1 MTPLCYTA
9 IYNISFACLLI
20 GIEQKNVYGVGLFF
34 RGVLLPEQQTF
45 YECIRLA
52 IHILVWHDFF
62 FLQGVSLLNTDH
74 PDDLSAFI
82 ADEIAMAGRRYTP
95 GELER
100 QIASLKGVPV
110 RTARMVIREMIREN
124 RLAYTQQLG
133 HTFIE
138 TSYRQAVD
146 VGEKIV
152 LTPPDIDCDPPPGGI
167 RIRIAAGA
175 AFGMGDH
182 PTTRISLRLAAW
194 TLREYFSFSDSGA
207 TRAIDIGCGSGV
219 LAIGACLL
227 GIDEA
232 VAIDIDACARTEAV
246 KNTRLNNLENRI
258 RISGED
264 AGTVSGPFHL
274 VLANLRYPTL
284 ASLCTTIRT
293 FAAPGAALI
302 FSGFRENELQ
312 GILEAYPPESFA
324 FLKSLSENG
333 WCGAALQYG

>member
-1 MTPLCYTA
+1 MQTNY
-9 IYNISFACLLI
+9 
-20 GIEQKNVYGVGLFF
+20 
-34 RGVLLPEQQTF
+34 PE
-45 YECIRLA
+45 
-52 IHILVWHDFF
+52 
-62 FLQGVSLLNTDH
+62 
-74 PDDLSAFI
+74 DLRSVI
-82 ADEIAMAGRRYTP
+82 ADEIGKAERRYTP
-95 GELER
+95 GEIER
-100 QIASLKGVPV
+100 RIAAVSGVPV
-110 RTARMVIREMIREN
+110 RTARKMIREMIREN

-152 LTPPDIDCDPPPGGI
+152 LTPPDIDYDPPPGGI

-232 VAIDIDACARTEAV
+232 VAVDIDACARAEAG
-246 KNTRLNNLENRI
+246 KNARLNNLDNRI

-264 AGTVSGPFHL
+264 AGSVSGPFHL

-284 ASLCTTIRT
+284 AALSTTIRN
-293 FAAPGAALI
+293 FASPGAALV

-312 GILEAYPPESFA
+312 GILEAYPPESFT
-324 FLKSLSENG
+324 FLKALSENS
-333 WCGAALQYG
+333 WCGAALQYGQSDLPCAK